1 MIFLAILVFISA
13 MVIAAC
19 AAYFSIIGLTLLFVG
34 SATSIIIM
42 GSALELGKLVTVS
55 FLHQQWERINFLLK
69 TYLILASIILSAIT
83 SVGIYGYL
91 ANGYNATS
99 LKVKS
104 LEQSIEGNNRVISQT
119 KKDIEALLVIP
130 DSTAEVNSLNSSKDK
145 FTEQQLS
152 LITQKEKRIS
162 ELQASIATERNKT
175 VNDLAVA
182 KNNLEEETKKEIDQI
197 KLYNDRLVILDKE
210 IQVWMDQGQGGL
222 FKQNGLEKARETRNA
237 QERERN
243 QIDTQIKDK
252 QNTIDKLRLGYELKT
267 KELTDDLNKRIK
279 TIEDRISAV
288 EQDITKDKQGIEA
301 YQIRITNE
309 LASKAN
315 LKESKIENNKAKIL
329 EKEQYIQQLEKTN
342 TELQGKIVETDVG
355 TFKFVAKSIGL
366 ELDKTVNWFI
376 WSIMLVFDPL
386 AVTLIICFN
395 HLLKHRKKKIIIPP
409 ALSPEPAPVIT
420 PALSTITPIA
430 SAETFTVT
438 VSSGQVVDDDDDPNT
453 PNQYERLMRII
464 ARQRGGS

>member
-55 FLHQQWERINFLLK
+55 FLHQQWEKINFLLK

-119 KKDIEALLVIP
+119 KKDIEVLLVIP

-309 LASKAN
+309 LANKAN
-315 LKESKIENNKAKIL
+315 LKESKIENNKAKTL

>member
-55 FLHQQWERINFLLK
+55 FLHQQWEKINFLLK

-145 FTEQQLS
+145 FIEQQLS

-267 KELTDDLNKRIK
+267 KELTDELNKRIK
-279 TIEDRISAV
+279 TIEDKISAV
-288 EQDITKDKQGIEA
+288 EQDITKDKQSIEA

-309 LASKAN
+309 LANKAN

-355 TFKFVAKSIGL
+355 TFKFVAKSIGV

-376 WSIMLVFDPL
+376 WSIMFVFDPL

-409 ALSPEPAPVIT
+409 APEPVPVIT
-420 PALSTITPIA
+420 PALSTATPIA

>member
-162 ELQASIATERNKT
+162 ELQASIATERNKA

-210 IQVWMDQGQGGL
+210 IQIWMDQGQGGL

-309 LASKAN
+309 LANKAN
-315 LKESKIENNKAKIL
+315 LKESKIENNKAKTL

-355 TFKFVAKSIGL
+355 TFKFVAKSVGL

-409 ALSPEPAPVIT
+409 VPSPEPAPVIT

>member
-55 FLHQQWERINFLLK
+55 FLHQQWEKINFLLK

-119 KKDIEALLVIP
+119 KKDIEVLLVIP

-222 FKQNGLEKARETRNA
+222 FKQNGLEKARETLNA

-267 KELTDDLNKRIK
+267 KELTDELNKRIK
-279 TIEDRISAV
+279 TIEDKISAV
-288 EQDITKDKQGIEA
+288 EQDITKDKQSIEA

-409 ALSPEPAPVIT
+409 VPSPEPAPVIT

>member
-55 FLHQQWERINFLLK
+55 FLHQQWEKINFLLK

-119 KKDIEALLVIP
+119 KKDIEVLLVIP

-267 KELTDDLNKRIK
+267 KELTDELNKRIK
-279 TIEDRISAV
+279 TIEDKISAV
-288 EQDITKDKQGIEA
+288 EQDITKDKQSIEA

>member
-55 FLHQQWERINFLLK
+55 FLHQQWEKINFLLK

-145 FTEQQLS
+145 FIEQQLS

-267 KELTDDLNKRIK
+267 KELTDELNKRIK
-279 TIEDRISAV
+279 TIEDKISAV
-288 EQDITKDKQGIEA
+288 EQDITKDKQNIEA

-342 TELQGKIVETDVG
+342 IELQGKIVETDVG

-409 ALSPEPAPVIT
+409 APEPVPVIT
-420 PALSTITPIA
+420 PALSTVTPIA

>member
-55 FLHQQWERINFLLK
+55 FLHQQWEKINFLLK

-267 KELTDDLNKRIK
+267 KELTDELNKRIK
-279 TIEDRISAV
+279 TIEDKISAV
-288 EQDITKDKQGIEA
+288 EQDITKDKQSIEA

>member
-55 FLHQQWERINFLLK
+55 FLHQQWEKINFLLK

-119 KKDIEALLVIP
+119 KKDIEVLLVIP

-267 KELTDDLNKRIK
+267 KELTDELNKRIK
-279 TIEDRISAV
+279 TIEDKISAV
-288 EQDITKDKQGIEA
+288 EQDITKDKQNIEA

>member
-55 FLHQQWERINFLLK
+55 FLHQQWEKINFLLK

-119 KKDIEALLVIP
+119 KKDIEVLLVIP

-267 KELTDDLNKRIK
+267 KELTDELNKRIK
-279 TIEDRISAV
+279 TIEDKISAV
-288 EQDITKDKQGIEA
+288 EQDITKDKQSIEA

-329 EKEQYIQQLEKTN
+329 EKEQYIQQKP
-342 TELQGKIVETDVG
+342 K
-355 TFKFVAKSIGL
+355 
-366 ELDKTVNWFI
+366 
-376 WSIMLVFDPL
+376 
-386 AVTLIICFN
+386 
-395 HLLKHRKKKIIIPP
+395 
-409 ALSPEPAPVIT
+409 
-420 PALSTITPIA
+420 
-430 SAETFTVT
+430 
-438 VSSGQVVDDDDDPNT
+438 
-453 PNQYERLMRII
+453 
-464 ARQRGGS
+464 

>member
-55 FLHQQWERINFLLK
+55 FLHQQWEKINFLLK

-309 LASKAN
+309 LANKAN
-315 LKESKIENNKAKIL
+315 LKESKIENNKAKTL

-355 TFKFVAKSIGL
+355 TFKFVAKSVGL

-409 ALSPEPAPVIT
+409 VPSPEPAPVIT

>member
-1 MIFLAILVFISA
+1 

-162 ELQASIATERNKT
+162 ELQASIATERNKA

-210 IQVWMDQGQGGL
+210 IQIWMDQGQGGL

-309 LASKAN
+309 LANKAN
-315 LKESKIENNKAKIL
+315 LKESKIENNKAKTL

-355 TFKFVAKSIGL
+355 TFKFVAKSVGL

-409 ALSPEPAPVIT
+409 VPSPEPAPVIT